1 MYFDYTEQNLKN
13 GHYLSN
19 GPKYVIGLMRSFFL
33 KNNTLRTYWPWPWPR
48 LLLHLSGEM
57 ATTKTR
63 RTKAASS
70 MAESESESK
79 RSQLLHTTVLR
90 CRFYYYSR
98 RKSKAY
104 ISTTSASKTQSSDNF
119 QVQKYRVRFYCLKSQ
134 MSHRKPFWSTMQ
146 NWKSHADSFEST

>member
-1 MYFDYTEQNLKN
+1 MYFDYTEQNLKT

-19 GPKYVIGLMRSFFL
+19 GPKYVIGLMRSLFL

-79 RSQLLHTTVLR
+79 RSQLLHILLFSVVDSITIAEEKVKLT
-90 CRFYYYSR
+90 YQQHQHHKYSR
-98 RKSKAY
+98 LIIFKFKN
-104 ISTTSASKTQSSDNF
+104 IG
-119 QVQKYRVRFYCLKSQ
+119 
-134 MSHRKPFWSTMQ
+134 
-146 NWKSHADSFEST
+146 